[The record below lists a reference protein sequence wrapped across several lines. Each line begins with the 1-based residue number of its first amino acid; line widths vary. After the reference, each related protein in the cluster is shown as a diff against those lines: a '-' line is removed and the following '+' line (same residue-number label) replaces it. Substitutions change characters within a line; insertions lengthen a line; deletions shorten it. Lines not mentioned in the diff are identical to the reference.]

1 MQLQKYTVLSAV
13 DSAGDRSVTST
24 DIETVNMT
32 PCSTDVFQ
40 TEVLVKG
47 QQMIGNFKRTL
58 GKDSYCVPE
67 LQEPAA
73 SITAGEEIMLEG
85 DEDSDTFRYL
95 RIVISPCS
103 SPPPGITCWTPG
115 GAGGGSSKSNL
126 RKVYR
131 DLRIQF
137 SFMES
142 IPKPDSHGTP
152 IDYAFNTNYR
162 YSLSEKAEKVRK
174 FYFMPLGFTSDDHPI
189 LEDRKIFQIKT
200 C

>member
-1 MQLQKYTVLSAV
+1 VALVEGRIKLSVGIA
-13 DSAGDRSVTST
+13 
-24 DIETVNMT
+24 
-32 PCSTDVFQ
+32 
-40 TEVLVKG
+40 
-47 QQMIGNFKRTL
+47 
-58 GKDSYCVPE
+58 
-67 LQEPAA
+67 
-73 SITAGEEIMLEG
+73 AGEEIVLQG

-103 SPPPGITCWTPG
+103 NPPAGITCWTPG
-115 GAGGGSSKSNL
+115 GGGGGSSKSDI
-126 RKVYR
+126 RSVFR

-174 FYFMPLGFTSDDHPI
+174 FYFMPLKFISDDHPI
-189 LEDRKIFQIKT
+189 LEDRKIFPIKT